1 MAAPTIVLS
10 AIVGGGVS
18 FLVAVL
24 ANFYREAR
32 SRSRSASE
40 TQKIWD

>member
-1 MAAPTIVLS
+1 MTTSIVLS

-24 ANFYREAR
+24 ANFYRETR
-32 SRSRSASE
+32 GQRRSASDSYR
-40 TQKIWD
+40 IWE